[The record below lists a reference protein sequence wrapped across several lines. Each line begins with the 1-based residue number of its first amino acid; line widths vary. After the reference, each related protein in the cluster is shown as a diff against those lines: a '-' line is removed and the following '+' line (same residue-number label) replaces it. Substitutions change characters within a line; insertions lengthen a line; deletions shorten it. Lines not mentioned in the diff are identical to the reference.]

1 MSSLSGRLLLFTEL
15 FRNLLQGLSA
25 GARAQNADREHHYEH
40 RRCDEGKDADRSKP
54 LKEERD
60 HEAAEDS
67 GEAAKRVDKT
77 NRARARAWRI
87 KLGHVNT
94 KSKRKQ

>member
-1 MSSLSGRLLLFTEL
+1 MSSLFSPKCFRDLL
-15 FRNLLQGLSA
+15 RNLLQSLTA
-25 GARAQNADREHHYEH
+25 GARAQNADREHDYEH
-40 RRCDEGKDADRSKP
+40 RRCDKGKDADRSKP

-77 NRARARAWRI
+77 NRAGTHACRI
-87 KLGHVNT
+87 NLGHVSM
-94 KSKRKQ
+94 KSIRK

>member
-1 MSSLSGRLLLFTEL
+1 MSSMFSQMASFRELL
-15 FRNLLQGLSA
+15 RNFLQSLPA

-40 RRCDEGKDADRSKP
+40 RRCDKDENADRSK
-54 LKEERD
+54 LLQEERD

-77 NRARARAWRI
+77 KRARTHACLI
-87 KLGHVNT
+87 NLGHIRM
-94 KSKRKQ
+94 KSIRK